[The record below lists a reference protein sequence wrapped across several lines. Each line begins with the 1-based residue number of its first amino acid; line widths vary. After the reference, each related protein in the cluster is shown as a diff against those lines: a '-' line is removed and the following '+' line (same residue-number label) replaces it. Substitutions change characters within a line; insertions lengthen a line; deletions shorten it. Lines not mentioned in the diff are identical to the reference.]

1 MNYDRINWENS
12 PSKETPLDADNLNK
26 MDVAIDTL
34 NREVSRTR
42 SDVSDHEEQLDALSS
57 QMSTFVR
64 LEDGSTTGDAELAN
78 GRVGYDGTEFDS
90 IGNAIRGQVRGLKNH
105 LVEVSETEPEESY
118 NKIWIKDDDEEI
130 EIPTMA
136 DLEAVSGEVDELN
149 ERLGIAESKIDDIV
163 PGLTDTAKVA
173 LLNCFA
179 NVSWNNN
186 GKVYYDALVAAL
198 YDSYPRIS
206 ATYNPGV
213 NVIYTDDTLDTLK
226 QYITVK
232 YYATSESEGVVIGSN
247 SYTLSGTLAE
257 GTNNITVTYDE
268 LTTTVIVPDVIDF
281 YNIWEWD
288 SRFTGAGK
296 LTRTPVRAGEF
307 TYEGVSRK
315 GILYNTSLISG
326 NNNRGFATLRGKAP
340 MVTEDNVT
348 LSNYYPIPIPA
359 TATKLTATITPNTQR
374 LSPVLFQYDPTNQTP
389 APYSRTGSI
398 AWHVGTQTV
407 TFTASE
413 NLFLAFNCSID
424 SAFTRYTPETEPEMN
439 VVFE

>member
-1 MNYDRINWENS
+1 MNKLTAIRIKYDDGTYSDEIPVSTLAEYILWDDSHNLVDILGNIDMSKGTVQAQLNDKIDNEALAQYLSDEISADVTNWLNTYV
-12 PSKETPLDADNLNK
+12 TPVGSAVIVDSGLTIEGAAADAK
-26 MDVAIDTL
+26 ATG
-34 NREVSRTR
+34 
-42 SDVSDHEEQLDALSS
+42 DALS
-57 QMSTFVR
+57 
-64 LEDGSTTGDAELAN
+64 
-78 GRVGYDGTEFDS
+78 
-90 IGNAIRGQVRGLKNH
+90 
-105 LVEVSETEPEESY
+105 
-118 NKIWIKDDDEEI
+118 
-130 EIPTMA
+130 
-136 DLEAVSGEVDELN
+136 ELN
-149 ERLGIAESKIDDIV
+149 ERLGITENKIDDIV
-163 PGLTDTAKVA
+163 PGLTDTAKIA

-213 NVIYTDDTLDTLK
+213 NVIYTDDTLNTLK

-268 LTTTVIVPDVIDF
+268 LTTTVIVSDVIDF

-359 TATKLTATITPNTQR
+359 TATKLIATITPNTQR

-389 APYSRTGSI
+389 APYSRIGSI
-398 AWHVGTQTV
+398 AWYVGEQTV

-424 SAFTRYTPETEPEMN
+424 AAFTRYTPETEPEMN